1 MYGLFEVFTQWA
13 GSHVNAFRYY
23 ITQKQIRSLQSQ
35 VQESKG
41 QLKVTET
48 RLANSN
54 EKLIKAE
61 ERLHKVSVR
70 FCLGAELSGLVL
82 ICCMSDRH

>member
-1 MYGLFEVFTQWA
+1 MLLWL
-13 GSHVNAFRYY
+13 Y
-23 ITQKQIRSLQSQ
+23 IFYVIILQKQIRSLQSQ

-48 RLANSN
+48 RLANNN

-61 ERLHKVSVR
+61 ERLHKVCVGYALTNST
-70 FCLGAELSGLVL
+70 GGDDSK
-82 ICCMSDRH
+82 